1 MNIKYLAQVVA
12 LLVKDLPANA
22 GDIKDMGLIP
32 WFGRFPGGRHGNP
45 FPYSCLENPMDK
57 EAWQAMVHRVA
68 ELDTNEVT

>member
-32 WFGRFPGGRHGNP
+32 GFGRFPGGRHGNP

-57 EAWQAMVHRVA
+57 EAWRAMVHRVA